1 MSPRYE
7 GLDIFRAVASFGVV
21 LLHVHVSVGHPE
33 SLNWLIKL
41 RDFALPLMVI
51 SSFFLLTISL
61 TRKPQTDFRDFFKK
75 RFKRLWI
82 PFIVWTLVYCAVWT
96 FFVPALLGEET
107 FGAFP
112 SLGVFL
118 TGYMHL
124 WFLQFIFAGSLLIY
138 PLLCYGAE
146 KKNFSRL
153 KTSILCFFAAFIYAG
168 LFHSLLKNYTD
179 WEYSNPDLDA
189 NLRLFISQVSAYIL
203 YVPTGI
209 GIALAADKIN
219 QLFGLSFF
227 RLISAALVVL
237 AAIVHTMPY
246 EVPFSREVY
255 GISVFLFA
263 IQPWKKIKLNFIYTL
278 AAYSYGIYILH
289 FGMAQAL
296 SLLAHYQIVELDE
309 IGIIAASVMIYFLSF
324 AAAFALRKLTP
335 WNYFLPLVPVNST
348 KAFQT

>member
-33 SLNWLIKL
+33 SLSWLIKL
-41 RDFALPLMVI
+41 RDFALPLMVM

-61 TRKPQTDFRDFFKK
+61 TRKPQTDFQQFFNK
-75 RFKRLWI
+75 RLKRLWI
-82 PFIVWTLVYCAVWT
+82 PFIVWTIIYCMIWA
-96 FFVPALLGEET
+96 FFVPAILGNEG
-107 FGAFP
+107 FGSFP
-112 SLGVFL
+112 SLSVFL

-124 WFLQFIFAGSLLIY
+124 WFLQFIFAGSLLVY

-146 KKNFSRL
+146 NKHLSRL
-153 KTSILCFFAAFIYAG
+153 KISVFCFLSTLIYAV

-203 YVPTGI
+203 YVPIGI
-209 GIALAADKIN
+209 GIGLAADKIN
-219 QLFGLSFF
+219 KIFSFPFYRILS
-227 RLISAALVVL
+227 
-237 AAIVHTMPY
+237 AAIVILTAFAHTTAY
-246 EVPFSREVY
+246 EIQFSRELY

-263 IQPWKKIKLNFIYTL
+263 IQPWKKLPLNFVYTL

-289 FGMAQAL
+289 FGMAQGL
-296 SLLAHYQIVELDE
+296 SLLAHYQVVELSE
-309 IGIIAASVMIYFLSF
+309 IGIIAASVIIYAFSF
-324 AAAFALRKLTP
+324 AAAFILRKLTP
-335 WNYFLPLVPVNST
+335 WNYFLPLVPVNSAKT
-348 KAFQT
+348 V

>member
-61 TRKPQTDFRDFFKK
+61 TRKPHTDFRDFFNK
-75 RFKRLWI
+75 RLKRLWI
-82 PFIVWTLVYCAVWT
+82 PFIVWTLIYCGIWT
-96 FFVPALLGEET
+96 FFVPAILGEES
-107 FGAFP
+107 FGSFP
-112 SLGVFL
+112 SLSVLL

-138 PLLCYGAE
+138 PLLCYNAE
-146 KKNFSRL
+146 NRNFSRL
-153 KTSILCFFAAFIYAG
+153 KTSILCFFATFIYAG
-168 LFHSLLKNYTD
+168 LFHLLLRNYTD

-189 NLRLFISQVSAYIL
+189 NLRLFISQVSAYTL

-209 GIALAADKIN
+209 GIGLAADKIN
-219 QLFGLSFF
+219 RLFKSSFF
-227 RLISAALVVL
+227 RIISAALVGL

-246 EVPFSREVY
+246 EIPFSREIY
-255 GISVFLFA
+255 GISVFFFA
-263 IQPWKKIKLNFIYTL
+263 IQPWRKTKLTFVYTL

-296 SLLAHYQIVELDE
+296 SLLAHYQVVELDE
-309 IGIIAASVMIYFLSF
+309 IGIIAASVVIYFLSF
-324 AAAFALRKLTP
+324 AAASALRKLTP
-335 WNYFLPLVPVNST
+335 WNYFLPLVPVDSAKT
-348 KAFQT
+348 IQT